1 MGENQ
6 IGIIGLAVMG
16 ANLARNFA
24 SKNIRTAVY
33 NRTFQ
38 KTEELINNHGNEFL
52 NGFEKLEVFINSL
65 AKPRKIILMIKAGE
79 AIDQMIE
86 ELKPFLSEGDYIIDG
101 GNSFYQD
108 TENRVKKCQEYGLNF
123 IGMGISGGEEG
134 ALKGPSLMP
143 GITKEDWPKFENILS
158 KIAAKDFQGK
168 ACVTPLG
175 YGGVGHYVKMVHNGI
190 EYAIMQMIAEIY
202 DYNRKVKKLNAE
214 QIADIFEKINQSEN
228 QSFLSEITVQ
238 VLKRK
243 DIESG
248 KFLVDLILDKASQK
262 GTGGWTSIEAIK
274 KGIPTTTI
282 MEATMSRSLSFLKD
296 DRNEFSK
303 MIGRTFKDDG
313 VSIDWNKVYRFG
325 SLIAFI
331 QGFELLN
338 EATKENNWNIDLVEV
353 CRIWQGGCIIRSK
366 MLIELQAM
374 FESGKKWVDLV
385 RNDIQESKK
394 FIISGLNKEIALPAF
409 SSAYNYYLAMTDES
423 HPANLIQGLR
433 DYFGAHTFER
443 VDKEGIFHENWLN
456 E

>member
-1 MGENQ
+1 MSDNQ

-24 SKNIRTAVY
+24 SRNIKTAVY

-38 KTEELINNHGNEFL
+38 RTEELINNHGNEFL
-52 NGFEKLEVFINSL
+52 NGYEKIEDFVNSL
-65 AKPRKIILMIKAGE
+65 AKPRKIILMVKAGA
-79 AIDQMIE
+79 AIDQVIE
-86 ELKPFLSEGDYIIDG
+86 ELKPFLSEGDYVIDG
-101 GNSFYQD
+101 GNSFYED
-108 TENRVKKCQEYGLNF
+108 TEKRVKKCKEYGLNF

-143 GITKEDWPKFENILS
+143 GITKEDWPKFENILDQ
-158 KIAAKDFQGK
+158 IAAKDFQGQ

-202 DYNRKVKKLNAE
+202 DYHRKVKGLDAG
-214 QIADIFEKINQSEN
+214 QIAEIFEKINQSEN

-238 VLKRK
+238 VLRRK

-248 KFLVDLILDKASQK
+248 KFLVDLILDRASQK

-274 KGIPTTTI
+274 NGIPTTTI
-282 MEATMSRSLSFLKD
+282 MEATMSRSLSFLKNE
-296 DRNEFSK
+296 RNNFSK
-303 MIGRTFKDDG
+303 IIGRTFNDDEAS
-313 VSIDWNKVYRFG
+313 VDWNQIYRFG
-325 SLIAFI
+325 SSIAFI
-331 QGFELLN
+331 QGFELLK
-338 EATKENNWNIDLVEV
+338 EASKEHNWDLDFVEV
-353 CRIWQGGCIIRSK
+353 CRIWQGGCIIRTK
-366 MLIELQAM
+366 MLIELQEM
-374 FESGKKWVDLV
+374 FKKGQKWVEL
-385 RNDIQESKK
+385 IQNNLEEVKK
-394 FIISGLNKEIALPAF
+394 FILSSTQNEIALPAF
-409 SSAYNYYLAMTDES
+409 SAAYNYFLSMTDKD

-443 VDKEGIFHENWLN
+443 IDKEGIFHENWLN